1 MRCLKCER
9 PINRAKVGMVVVKE
23 LSGKIKYYLCSS
35 CASKRPRFRDGVV
48 SKQIRIQY
56 GKQREVDNELVATIG

>member
-23 LSGKIKYYLCSS
+23 LSGKIKYYLCSG
-35 CASKRPRFRDGVV
+35 CASKRPRWKDGIV
-48 SKQIRIQY
+48 SGKVRIQY
-56 GKQREVDNELVATIG
+56 GKEKEVWNELVATI